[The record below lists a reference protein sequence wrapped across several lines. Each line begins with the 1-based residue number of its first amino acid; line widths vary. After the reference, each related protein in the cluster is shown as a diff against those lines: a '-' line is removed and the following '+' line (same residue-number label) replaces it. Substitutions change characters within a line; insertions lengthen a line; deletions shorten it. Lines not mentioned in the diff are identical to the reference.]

1 MKFIVIISAAGV
13 LGFFGKVGFVIYE
26 ALCMDFDFDRPWPED
41 NIDTGR
47 VTLDRVTYDRVTY
60 DSTEKPKVSDS
71 GDIHWKK
78 EIEEINSIRLY
89 RS

>member
-41 NIDTGR
+41 NIETG
-47 VTLDRVTYDRVTY
+47 RVTY

-71 GDIHWKK
+71 EDIHWKK
-78 EIEEINSIRLY
+78 EIEEINSILLY